1 MKKLL
6 IVGATSLILFI
17 LSASASFFW
26 QQKIRSLVEH
36 GNEKGGETSGKDG
49 LAAKEAARSQAEH
62 GNDKGSGTPA
72 SAGHDDN
79 APRAAVRP
87 AYNAGTEEIARMT
100 SELRSRLASVRERE
114 EQLAARKKMIE
125 LIQED
130 IRGERTALDE
140 LRTQIKNE
148 MEALN
153 EAVEGMEKQRGSLDE
168 ERQKISKNTQE
179 MEARIVHLQKEE
191 QDNLKKMSGMYNSMA
206 PEIAAKILQNLADT
220 GKMDTAV
227 KILGQMQERQAA
239 KVLADLTDA
248 GLAAQLVEK
257 LKGLR
262 RAPANTDGSKP

>member
-6 IVGATSLILFI
+6 IVGIMSLILFI
-17 LSASASFFW
+17 LSASASFFL
-26 QQKIRSLVEH
+26 QQRMLSLTEH
-36 GNEKGGETSGKDG
+36 GNEKAAETSGK
-49 LAAKEAARSQAEH
+49 EAPRSFAEH
-62 GNDKGSGTPA
+62 GHEKPSATPA
-72 SAGHDDN
+72 AGHEDT

-87 AYNAGTEEIARMT
+87 PYNAGAEEIARMT

-125 LIQED
+125 LVQED

-148 MEALN
+148 IEALN
-153 EAVEGMEKQRGSLDE
+153 EAVEGVEKQRGSLDE

-179 MEARIVHLQKEE
+179 MEAKIVQLQKEE

-227 KILGQMQERQAA
+227 KVLGQMQERQAA
-239 KVLADLTDA
+239 KVLAELTDA

-257 LKGLR
+257 LKSLR
-262 RAPANTDGSKP
+262 RVPVKTDISKP